1 MAASK
6 DASSR
11 TWRWLALSNQRG
23 TKAALLDHVPNCKDS
38 KQRML
43 KSIRLHAM
51 TIDVPNGCNGPYLA
65 INVKKLIGGCGFV
78 SQVLHGAEHI

>member
-1 MAASK
+1 
-6 DASSR
+6 
-11 TWRWLALSNQRG
+11 
-23 TKAALLDHVPNCKDS
+23 
-38 KQRML
+38 L